1 MLPEVKANYL
11 ARAIGCSFGDVESS
25 GNIQIA
31 VQCEVADGEYA
42 GERIAWLGT
51 FAPGKATEIALRA
64 LKESF
69 GWKGDDISELADIDA
84 DGALQLLPDI
94 VELVCDMEEYQG
106 EWRLKAKWANKP
118 GGSRFS
124 FKQPLSGDR
133 LKAFAAQMR
142 GTIHGMSGGRS
153 SNGRPPAKPSG
164 GQAKQPAAARHPN
177 APAGIDDDVPF

>member
-1 MLPEVKANYL
+1 MSLPEVKANYL
-11 ARAIGCSFGDVESS
+11 ARAIGCSFGDVEST

-31 VQCEVADGEYA
+31 VQCEVTEGDYA
-42 GERIAWLGT
+42 GETIAWIGT

-69 GWKGDDISELADIDA
+69 GWKGDDLSELADLDA
-84 DGALQLLPDI
+84 AGAAQLLPDV
-94 VELVCDMEEYQG
+94 VELACDMEEYQG

-118 GGSRFS
+118 GGGRFA

-142 GTIHGMSGGRS
+142 GTIRGMAGG
-153 SNGRPPAKPSG
+153 NRPPGQRVTPSRP
-164 GQAKQPAAARHPN
+164 QQSHPN
-177 APAGIDDDVPF
+177 APGNDDDIPF